1 MAFDKQRTARFQISL
16 APSGGT
22 LCSKAL
28 IQSYVVVLHVS
39 RDLFYIYLSGGGSLI
54 VSYPS
59 GPCSELLALG
69 VVPKYLKQHHVL
81 QVSVLI
87 PPCKLCIEASIYL
100 IFIRAKIK
108 FLSLVCIFP
117 SE

>member
-1 MAFDKQRTARFQISL
+1 MYQEIYFI
-16 APSGGT
+16 
-22 LCSKAL
+22 
-28 IQSYVVVLHVS
+28 
-39 RDLFYIYLSGGGSLI
+39 YICLGGGLI